1 MEENKNNTTVLQNLK
16 EIIGECDITMKEFSA
31 GEKSTDSKFLKDNGF
46 MNLTSC
52 FYLKRKLYEN
62 KITLTVTIEKE
73 TKEVLV
79 EVYDEILKHVYIP
92 FYNREYNQN
101 NQVLDEVLKKYKSI
115 IKDLENKKILTI
127 E

>member
-1 MEENKNNTTVLQNLK
+1 MWYNYERIFSWRKINRKYINVDNIKVDEEIY
-16 EIIGECDITMKEFSA
+16 E
-31 GEKSTDSKFLKDNGF
+31 FLKDNGF

-79 EVYDEILKHVYIP
+79 EVYDEILKHVYTP

>member
-1 MEENKNNTTVLQNLK
+1 
-16 EIIGECDITMKEFSA
+16 MKEFSA

-52 FYLKRKLYEN
+52 LYLKRKLYEN

-79 EVYDEILKHVYIP
+79 EVYDEILKHYYTGVEIY
-92 FYNREYNQN
+92 
-101 NQVLDEVLKKYKSI
+101 
-115 IKDLENKKILTI
+115 
-127 E
+127 